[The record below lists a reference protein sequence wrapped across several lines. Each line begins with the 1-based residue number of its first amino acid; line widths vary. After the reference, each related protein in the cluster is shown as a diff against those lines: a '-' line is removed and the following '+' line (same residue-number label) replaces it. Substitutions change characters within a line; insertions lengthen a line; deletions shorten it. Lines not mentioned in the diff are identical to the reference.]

1 MTDGQW
7 HEEERLSTP
16 GRRSGFKLRRLRI
29 DQETFGRFAEF
40 IARYMGSPAFLIWM
54 TAFIAIWLLWN
65 TLLPIG
71 VRFDEQPFIL
81 LTLMLSIE
89 AAYSA
94 PLILLAQNRQE
105 ARDRLS
111 FDEDRRISAQS
122 RADTDFLAREIAALR
137 TNVGE
142 LATRDFLRSEIRDQ
156 LRDLLAELE
165 KGTPE
170 EGTPTDPGLAERR

>member
-1 MTDGQW
+1 MA
-7 HEEERLSTP
+7 ERNPLSQP
-16 GRRSGFKLRRLRI
+16 GRRRWLPRVSL
-29 DQETFGRFAEF
+29 DSETFGRFAESVASF
-40 IARYMGSPAFLIWM
+40 MGTATFLVYMTVFVV
-54 TAFIAIWLLWN
+54 LWILFN
-65 TLLPIG
+65 DVG
-71 VRFDEQPFIL
+71 NFGYRWDAYPFIL
-81 LTLMLSIE
+81 LNLFFSTQAS
-89 AAYSA
+89 YSA